1 MTRQVW
7 AVFLVAVVGVAG
19 AGLFGLS
26 AAGVFDRTQP
36 STAPTPV
43 PATSTQ
49 ATPTAATPTLGPST
63 PTPAPSSTTKRAP
76 STRPRPST
84 PARPSSPGIAVLS
97 RPTSAGK
104 RYVFPVAGCRAD
116 ASQSHHD
123 YPASDIFA
131 DVGCLFVAPVDG
143 RVDEVTRVD
152 TWDPKTNRGPDR
164 GGLSVSVVGVDGV
177 RYYGSHLS
185 AIAPGIRPGVT
196 VRAGQTLARTG
207 KTGSARVTP
216 PHLHFGIS
224 WPTKPG
230 AWWIRRG
237 AVAPQEFLNSW
248 HHGGQLS
255 PVGLV
260 AKTRRAYGVDRG
272 CRSYC

>member
-1 MTRQVW
+1 M
-7 AVFLVAVVGVAG
+7 
-19 AGLFGLS
+19 
-26 AAGVFDRTQP
+26 
-36 STAPTPV
+36 
-43 PATSTQ
+43 
-49 ATPTAATPTLGPST
+49 
-63 PTPAPSSTTKRAP
+63 
-76 STRPRPST
+76 
-84 PARPSSPGIAVLS
+84 
-97 RPTSAGK
+97 
-104 RYVFPVAGCRAD
+104 
-116 ASQSHHD
+116 
-123 YPASDIFA
+123 
-131 DVGCLFVAPVDG
+131 APVDG

-164 GGLSVSVVGVDGV
+164 GGLSVSIVGVDGV

-185 AIAPGIRPGVT
+185 AIAAGIHPGLT
-196 VRAGQTLARTG
+196 VHAGQTLGRTG

-237 AVAPQEFLNSW
+237 AVAPQQFLNSW

-255 PVGLV
+255 PVDTV

-272 CRSYC
+272 CRAYC

>member
-1 MTRQVW
+1 VTRQVW
-7 AVFLVAVVGVAG
+7 AVFLAAVVVVAG

-26 AAGVFDRTQP
+26 AAGVFDRAQP
-36 STAPTPV
+36 AAAPTSL
-43 PATSTQ
+43 PATSTT
-49 ATPTAATPTLGPST
+49 ARTTAPTTHSPSK
-63 PTPAPSSTTKRAP
+63 PTPARSSAP
-76 STRPRPST
+76 TREASSTRP
-84 PARPSSPGIAVLS
+84 S
-97 RPTSAGK
+97 RPTVAPSQTVR
-104 RYVFPVAGCRAD
+104 RYVFPVGGCRAD

-237 AVAPQEFLNSW
+237 AVPPQVFLNSW

-272 CRSYC
+272 CRTYC

>member
-7 AVFLVAVVGVAG
+7 VFFLVAVVVVAG
-19 AGLFGLS
+19 GGLFGLS
-26 AAGVFDRTQP
+26 AAGVFDRAQPAAAPATQRT
-36 STAPTPV
+36 TAPLP
-43 PATSTQ
+43 PQ
-49 ATPTAATPTLGPST
+49 
-63 PTPAPSSTTKRAP
+63 
-76 STRPRPST
+76 
-84 PARPSSPGIAVLS
+84 PSSPM
-97 RPTSAGK
+97 RPSVVPIQPKPTVAR
-104 RYVFPVAGCRAD
+104 RYVFPVGGCRAD

-143 RVDEVTRVD
+143 RVDEVSRVD
-152 TWDPKTNRGPDR
+152 AWDPRTNRGADR

-185 AIAPGIRPGVT
+185 AVQAGIRPGTV
-196 VRAGQTLARTG
+196 VRAGQTLGRTG

-224 WPTKPG
+224 WPTSAGK
-230 AWWIRRG
+230 WWIRRG
-237 AVAPQEFLNSW
+237 AVPPQAFLNSW
-248 HHGGQLS
+248 HRGGQLS
-255 PVGLV
+255 PVALV
-260 AKTRRAYGVDRG
+260 AKTRRAYGADRG

>member
-1 MTRQVW
+1 M
-7 AVFLVAVVGVAG
+7 
-19 AGLFGLS
+19 
-26 AAGVFDRTQP
+26 
-36 STAPTPV
+36 
-43 PATSTQ
+43 
-49 ATPTAATPTLGPST
+49 
-63 PTPAPSSTTKRAP
+63 
-76 STRPRPST
+76 
-84 PARPSSPGIAVLS
+84 
-97 RPTSAGK
+97 
-104 RYVFPVAGCRAD
+104 FPVGGCRAD

-131 DVGCLFVAPVDG
+131 DVGCLFVSPVDG

-185 AIAPGIRPGVT
+185 AIAAGIRPGVI

-224 WPTKPG
+224 WPTKPNT
-230 AWWIRRG
+230 WWIRRG
-237 AVAPQEFLNSW
+237 AVPPQEFLNSW

-260 AKTRRAYGVDRG
+260 AKTRRTYGVDRG

>member
-7 AVFLVAVVGVAG
+7 AVFLAAVVGVAG

-36 STAPTPV
+36 
-43 PATSTQ
+43 
-49 ATPTAATPTLGPST
+49 TAAPPSQRTTTTAARTTTEPSPRRSAPPST
-63 PTPAPSSTTKRAP
+63 SSSARPASPAQS
-76 STRPRPST
+76 ST
-84 PARPSSPGIAVLS
+84 PARPTVV
-97 RPTSAGK
+97 PTNPAPK
-104 RYVFPVAGCRAD
+104 VPRYVFPVGGCRAD

-131 DVGCLFVAPVDG
+131 NVGCLFVAPVDG
-143 RVDEVTRVD
+143 RIDEVTRVD
-152 TWDPKTNRGPDR
+152 KWDPKTNRGADR

-185 AIAPGIRPGVT
+185 AIQPGIRPGVT
-196 VRAGQTLARTG
+196 VRAGQTLGRTG

-224 WPTKPG
+224 WPTAAGK
-230 AWWIRRG
+230 WWIRRG

-248 HHGGQLS
+248 HRGGQLS
-255 PVGLV
+255 PVGPV
-260 AKTRRAYGVDRG
+260 ARTRRTYGVDRG